1 MKKKNQEVVT
11 EQKEKKIK
19 PNKKEIK
26 KEKAAKKPRKNKK
39 EKLKNLIIF
48 LDKNRKAVYGF
59 VAGILITAIVA
70 TLIWPERIATL
81 SDGTQPVAEINGE
94 KITANALYDDMK
106 KQYQVSM
113 LLNIVDDMILSEMY
127 EETDEMKEN
136 VEKSAQNFYSQA
148 ESYYQM
154 TKEQFLSQNGLASHE
169 EFLEFLKLDYRRN
182 EYFQSYVK
190 SLVKDKEIEK
200 YYEDKVY
207 GDIDS
212 KHMLVAIGTDMKD
225 EDAKKLANEIISKLN
240 EGKSFD
246 EVKEEYKDK
255 ITYEE
260 LGYQPFNANLQE
272 SYMTAIKNLEN
283 GKYTTEPVATTYGY
297 HVIYRIDQKE
307 KPSLEDIK
315 DEIIDTLAEEKENE
329 DKNLYNKSLIKLRE
343 DKEFK
348 FFDTALEDKY
358 KDLKK
363 SVE

>member
-11 EQKEKKIK
+11 EQKEKKNK
-19 PNKKEIK
+19 PIKKEIK
-26 KEKAAKKPRKNKK
+26 KEKKKRGKK
-39 EKLKNLIIF
+39 DSAFLKNLIIF

-59 VAGILITAIVA
+59 VIGALVAAIVA
-70 TLIWPERIATL
+70 AVIWPERIATL
-81 SDGTQPVAEINGE
+81 SDGTQPVAEIKGE
-94 KITANALYDDMK
+94 KITADALYDDMK
-106 KQYQVSM
+106 KQYQASM
-113 LLNIVDDMILSEMY
+113 LLNIVDDMILSEMF

-136 VEKSAQNFYSQA
+136 IEKSAQNYYSQA
-148 ESYYQM
+148 QSYYQM
-154 TKEQFLSQNGLASHE
+154 TKEEFLSSNGLASHE
-169 EFLEFLKLDYRRN
+169 EFLEVLTLDYRRN
-182 EYFQSYVK
+182 EYFQEYVK
-190 SLVKDKEIEK
+190 SLIEEKEIKK

-212 KHMLVAIGTDMKD
+212 KHMLVAIGTEMKD

-307 KPSLEDIK
+307 KPSLEDIE
-315 DEIIDTLAEEKENE
+315 DEIIDTLAEEKESE

-343 DKEFK
+343 DKGFK

-358 KDLKK
+358 KDFKK